1 MTLLRKIKKLF
12 TKEDYDFDS
21 PDVNLR
27 NFHPQLYIYLAAM
40 GIFTNNRDSRLRFIL
55 PTVYISFTF
64 IGVAFESIGLFH
76 GVIVQDYAFATE
88 SFFYFLFLLMDLTVV
103 CSVLYNKDEILQ
115 LLEDM
120 NNDFIFIRTMESKHR
135 DTFMAGQLFIHK
147 LCCTWHLVPIIIDS
161 LYISL
166 MLCPLVIQGL
176 FNTDSDV
183 NRPLMFP
190 LWLPA
195 DDPYRTPNY
204 EIFVVLEIGF
214 LMVATLLFG
223 GYIYLLFHVLLHYYY
238 ILDMII
244 QDFEVI
250 FNGLDESVACL
261 LPKDP
266 LRKQVQSTLNSRMK
280 RIVNWHLAVFKSLKT
295 VSSVFGPPII
305 YQSLEQGKLD
315 IIFVMLLLASF
326 VQVWIPCYIGTL
338 LRDKGFAVGD
348 ACWNSGWHETRLGT
362 LIRTDMVLVMQ
373 HSQKPLVIKFIGLPQ
388 LQLETFSS
396 IMTTAYSYF
405 NMLRQYNS
413 DS

>member
-223 GYIYLLFHVLLHYYY
+223 
-238 ILDMII
+238 
-244 QDFEVI
+244 
-250 FNGLDESVACL
+250 DESVACL

-305 YQSLEQGKLD
+305 YQVMFSSIAICLLAYQVADSLEQGKLD